1 MGALYISEEDLEAM
15 RLADEELEAEDFIES
30 EEEMSFSR
38 QLDHVAKR
46 ESGKLKA
53 RHEYQPKEETPEE
66 REQRLAYFRKYN
78 PQYYQTN
85 KAKISAYKKDW
96 WLRNKERIMAKR
108 RAMREEKKK
117 AHE

>member
-1 MGALYISEEDLEAM
+1 MGVLSLTAADLEAM
-15 RLADEELEAEDFIES
+15 RLADEELEDEDFICS